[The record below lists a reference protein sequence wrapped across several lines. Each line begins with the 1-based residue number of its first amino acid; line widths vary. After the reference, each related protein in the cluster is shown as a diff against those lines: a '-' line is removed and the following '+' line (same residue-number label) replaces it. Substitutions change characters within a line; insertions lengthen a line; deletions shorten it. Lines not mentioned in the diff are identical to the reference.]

1 MVKIKHIIFLAVF
14 TTSFAIQV
22 ASGQALIALLFG
34 KKITS
39 TRLHVG
45 IIVGA
50 SGSYLENAS
59 GEQPRYGFAI
69 GAYTTYDLN
78 TNWQLAMDIIMK
90 SPKGAN
96 AIYYENSFKAPDA
109 PELVGEEFT
118 RKIVYMSFS
127 PMIRYRFTPSFG
139 IAVGPYGAI
148 RTVAKD
154 IYEKGTDNGKL
165 SYTYNAKDDIHRIDG
180 GATFDIQYT
189 LMKGKGI
196 RLNAQYNLGLGNI
209 YKGDMRGKNR
219 QFLVAVGIPIGAR

>member
-1 MVKIKHIIFLAVF
+1 MGKIKTTVLLTIVSFFMTVPAV
-14 TTSFAIQV
+14 
-22 ASGQALIALLFG
+22 SGQALIALLFG

-59 GEQPRYGFAI
+59 GQQPRYGFAI
-69 GAYTTYDLN
+69 GAYTTYDLKGK
-78 TNWQLAMDIIMK
+78 WQLAMDIIMK

-96 AIYYENSFKAPDA
+96 AIYYDNSFKAPDA

-180 GATFDIQYT
+180 GATFDVQYT

-196 RLNAQYNLGLGNI
+196 RLNAQYNLGLANI
-209 YKGDMRGKNR
+209 YKGDMQGKNR
-219 QFLVAVGIPIGAR
+219 QFLVAVGIPIGAH